1 MKKGKGIVVFLFFIL
16 IAVAAAG
23 AYAYIATDL
32 FKTPEQLFKKYF
44 FGNITQIT
52 DMNLQPFDEISE
64 RIDNETAEISFDVT
78 YDETS
83 IDEDSAINNIN
94 IKLKTDIPNKNEELE
109 LVVKQNDEIYFEGSI
124 VSTNETYGIK
134 VPDLYEKYIAVENR
148 DLKKIAE
155 TFELSESYIE
165 TIPDKITSSSITF
178 TDEEQD
184 KIDELCNKY
193 IDKIFQQLDEN
204 AYMVEKDINVSVNDE
219 TLVANRYTLT
229 TTNKQLYTIFTN
241 TFSEILNDEEVLTL
255 LKGKVEDSY
264 IEELRT
270 KYNESLDDNSAD
282 DLEESSIKIAV
293 YAANGKTVKTEFIED
308 ESTVEFS
315 INNKENESI
324 ITMVSTSYD
333 DFSEAEITTTNIIR
347 NSYVNGVGELS
358 YEVKN
363 VYDGQEEEENQK
375 VTIKTKKVNDNNI
388 TGSFNFD
395 GDDFEEISEFLTI
408 KLGFK
413 FGSAEVTTI
422 NEDNSVIINDY
433 TEEDYQNLLTDIMQ
447 TTMTTVYEKPNS
459 LVATIYNYLFLPA
472 EDNYTYED
480 NDYSYNYED
489 DNNDYYLNLEEYDDL
504 NNTTVAIDTESIK
517 LDIDT
522 EITNGLQ
529 ECLDNYQNE
538 LLYNSEA
545 NLGDFLTIENV
556 QTYCDDNYVLELLD
570 GTTIKC
576 TIENNGETLVYY
588 ALMNI
593 DGDTLTV
600 TEVEVITEDEYYN
613 R

>member
-64 RIDNETAEISFDVT
+64 RTDNETAEISFDVT

-184 KIDELCNKY
+184 KIDELYNKY
-193 IDKIFQQLDEN
+193 IDKIFEQLDEN

-229 TTNKQLYTIFTN
+229 TTNKQLYTILTN

-363 VYDGQEEEENQK
+363 VYDGQEEEEYQK

-504 NNTTVAIDTESIK
+504 HNTTVAIDTESIK